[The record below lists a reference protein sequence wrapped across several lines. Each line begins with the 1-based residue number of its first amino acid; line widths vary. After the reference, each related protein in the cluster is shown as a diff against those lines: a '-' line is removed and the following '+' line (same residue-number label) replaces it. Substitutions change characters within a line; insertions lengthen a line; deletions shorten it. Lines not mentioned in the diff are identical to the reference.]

1 MKALVHIVS
10 PKINDCE
17 LTYLE
22 RKPIDFELA
31 VRQHEAYCEFLQRH
45 GFEIIQLSASDDH
58 PDSVFIEDTA
68 VVFDEIAV
76 ITNPGAESRRGEVEA
91 TENESKK
98 HLKVARIE
106 PPGTLDGGDVVQTGH
121 NKHIKRIAEKQN
133 LDAVLC
139 KILQVRVALNGL
151 TVLAGNVV
159 DFFLIFGHSGNIL
172 F

>member
-10 PKINDCE
+10 PRINDCE

-31 VRQHEAYCEFLQRH
+31 VRQHETYCEFLEEH

-76 ITNPGAESRRGEVEA
+76 ITNPGVESRRGEIA
-91 TENESKK
+91 T
-98 HLKVARIE
+98 A
-106 PPGTLDGGDVVQTGH
+106 
-121 NKHIKRIAEKQN
+121 
-133 LDAVLC
+133 
-139 KILQVRVALNGL
+139 
-151 TVLAGNVV
+151 
-159 DFFLIFGHSGNIL
+159 
-172 F
+172 